1 MLTHKELDL
10 LKSLQTKKGRDL
22 EGSFLL
28 DNPKVIGENIDSPY
42 FQKLYVTEEIGLKY
56 QKYWAH
62 TDYTIINGMELKK
75 ISPSTTPQGAIAVFS
90 TFPSSEFANYAT
102 TVLLLDGI
110 QDPGNVGTILRTA
123 DWFGVKDVFLSP
135 ECADIYNFKTIASS
149 MGSIFHINFY
159 QSQDLIQVVESLK
172 KNDYKIIATDSHGK
186 NDNLLPG
193 RKAIIIGSEARGIS
207 PELSTLADQHYQ
219 IIGAG
224 EAESLNAAVAT
235 GIILYKIRS
244 K

>member
-1 MLTHKELDL
+1 MLSHNELDF
-10 LKSLQTKKGRDL
+10 LKSLHQKKER
-22 EGSFLL
+22 EQEQCFLI

-56 QKYWAH
+56 QKYWSH

-90 TFPSSEFANYAT
+90 TFPSSEFDNYAT

-123 DWFGVKDVFLSP
+123 DWFGVKDIFLSP
-135 ECADIYNFKTIASS
+135 ECADVYNFKTIASS
-149 MGSIFHINFY
+149 MGSLFHINFY

-186 NDNLLPG
+186 SDDLLAG
-193 RKAIIIGSEARGIS
+193 KKAIIIGSEARGIS
-207 PELSTLADQHYQ
+207 KDLSALADQHYQ
-219 IIGAG
+219 IVGSG
-224 EAESLNAAVAT
+224 EAESLNAAVAA
-235 GIILYKIRS
+235 GIIMYQINK